1 MKIVIAGATGNIG
14 HKALEEALHH
24 PDVTIVV
31 ALVRRE
37 LDVQNPKLQTLVK
50 QDFSSYS
57 SAELEKLQGAQG
69 CIWALGGPLSPL
81 EVHSAYPRAALK
93 SFSTSLAPHTPTHK
107 PFHFILLS
115 GALIPRTEN
124 GVLSQLPVVKT
135 FVERGHVEQEFEAYS
150 AAHEDW
156 QTIIVRPS
164 VVVAKNSWPETLLP
178 AQFQIGEE
186 VFAAALVDFAVHGS
200 EEGLLDNAALKEGGE
215 RALARKHVG
224 GLGAEVAAKA

>member
-1 MKIVIAGATGNIG
+1 MKIIIAGATGNIG
-14 HKALEEALHH
+14 RKALDEALYH
-24 PDVTIVV
+24 PDMTVVV

-37 LDVQNPKLQTLVK
+37 LDVQHSKLQSVVK

-57 SAELEKLQGAQG
+57 EAELEKLNGAQG
-69 CIWALGGPLSPL
+69 CIWALGGPLSPT
-81 EVHSAYPRAALK
+81 EVHSTYPRAALS
-93 SFSTSLAPHTPTHK
+93 SFSTALAPHTPTHK
-107 PFHFILLS
+107 IFHFILLS

-124 GVLSQLPVVKT
+124 GVLSQIPVVST

-178 AQFQIGEE
+178 EQFQISEE

-200 EEGLLDNAALKEGGE
+200 EEGLLDNAALKAKGE
-215 RALARKHVG
+215 KALARKH
-224 GLGAEVAAKA
+224 A